1 LILWGSSPA
10 RSATVN
16 LQEPGSVT
24 TGSQQTGDQKT
35 VSPEKSKAVYESS
48 TVLKAVTRLVVVDVI
63 ATNHKGEPLTGLTAK
78 DFTLLE
84 NGTPQQLRFFS
95 FQSGASM
102 AERTAPSSA
111 TQPTNIFT
119 NIPEHTTGSAL
130 NVVLLDALNTS
141 LLNQVD
147 VQQQMLKLLAKLPND
162 RPMAVYVLGDK
173 LRLLQDFT
181 SDPALLQ
188 QTIEHWKTQA
198 SALLA
203 NPSGG
208 PESELY
214 GGRAGHVPKQ
224 FILGMI
230 SSESDVRA
238 GYTLG
243 ALSALAHTLAGYP
256 GRKNLIWVSE
266 TFPLYVNS
274 DTTLS
279 AVRPDSTRTYD
290 LEVSKTADALMNAQV
305 AVYPI
310 HTRGMTNID
319 YFKAGNNGYDAFGT
333 SLINYRFN
341 GLRMQEA
348 GSNLSDNLQSAHVAI
363 DELAER
369 TGGRAFYNTNDF
381 GNAVRLSMDDGSTYY
396 TLGYYPQNKHW
407 DGKFR
412 KVQLKTNHP
421 GAKLR
426 YRFGYFAVDPS
437 SYEKQGPGER
447 ARDFGQAMNLD
458 YPVSTALIFKVG
470 VMPPSAKTHNRVAV
484 NYLVDAHAISFER
497 QEDGL
502 QHAILSGAVQVYSEK
517 GEPVKT
523 EATTITA
530 ALTPEAFRQV
540 MQNNLPFQM
549 LFDLPPGRYVLR
561 LGVRDDRTGLIGST
575 NGTVV
580 VN

>member
-1 LILWGSSPA
+1 
-10 RSATVN
+10 
-16 LQEPGSVT
+16 
-24 TGSQQTGDQKT
+24 
-35 VSPEKSKAVYESS
+35 
-48 TVLKAVTRLVVVDVI
+48 
-63 ATNHKGEPLTGLTAK
+63 
-78 DFTLLE
+78 
-84 NGTPQQLRFFS
+84 
-95 FQSGASM
+95 
-102 AERTAPSSA
+102 
-111 TQPTNIFT
+111 
-119 NIPEHTTGSAL
+119 
-130 NVVLLDALNTS
+130 
-141 LLNQVD
+141 
-147 VQQQMLKLLAKLPND
+147 
-162 RPMAVYVLGDK
+162 
-173 LRLLQDFT
+173 
-181 SDPALLQ
+181 
-188 QTIEHWKTQA
+188 
-198 SALLA
+198 
-203 NPSGG
+203 
-208 PESELY
+208 
-214 GGRAGHVPKQ
+214 
-224 FILGMI
+224 MI

-238 GYTLG
+238 GYTLS

-274 DTTLS
+274 DTTIS

-412 KVQLKTNHP
+412 KIQLKTNHP

-437 SYEKQGPGER
+437 SYEK
-447 ARDFGQAMNLD
+447 
-458 YPVSTALIFKVG
+458 
-470 VMPPSAKTHNRVAV
+470 
-484 NYLVDAHAISFER
+484 
-497 QEDGL
+497 
-502 QHAILSGAVQVYSEK
+502 
-517 GEPVKT
+517 
-523 EATTITA
+523 
-530 ALTPEAFRQV
+530 
-540 MQNNLPFQM
+540 
-549 LFDLPPGRYVLR
+549 
-561 LGVRDDRTGLIGST
+561 
-575 NGTVV
+575 
-580 VN
+580 